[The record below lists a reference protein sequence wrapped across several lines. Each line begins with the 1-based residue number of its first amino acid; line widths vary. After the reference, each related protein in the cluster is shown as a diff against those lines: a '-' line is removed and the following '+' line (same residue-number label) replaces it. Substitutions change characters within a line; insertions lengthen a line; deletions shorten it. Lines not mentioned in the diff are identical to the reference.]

1 MKDNAKKKLKKVKL
15 KQIFTAVLSVTLV
28 LSGLWLI
35 QALLMP
41 KYMHGI
47 VEGAMIAE
55 YYEEEKNHDVIF
67 IGDCEL
73 YENIS
78 PLYCGKNM
86 ALTVIS
92 VEAHS
97 SLSGSLII

>member
-1 MKDNAKKKLKKVKL
+1 
-15 KQIFTAVLSVTLV
+15 
-28 LSGLWLI
+28 
-35 QALLMP
+35 MP

-55 YYEEEKNHDVIF
+55 YYEEEKIMMLFLLETVNSMKIF
-67 IGDCEL
+67 L
-73 YENIS
+73 L
-78 PLYCGKNM
+78 LYCGRNM